1 MSYENYH
8 HYTLAT
14 YGQNSRHDAFKGGAL
29 FIFMVMIMLG
39 LTFISG
45 LSGTQDYTPAHNG
58 TLFSCIEYDESYMT
72 CSLGNL
78 K

>member
-14 YGQNSRHDAFKGGAL
+14 YGQTSKRDSFKGFAL
-29 FIFMVMIMLG
+29 FIFIFFTILCFAYYNALG
-39 LTFISG
+39 SAR
-45 LSGTQDYTPAHNG
+45 DYTPSHNG